1 MELSWNTKS
10 STMATSHC
18 RTKGKEW
25 VTLTN
30 YSCCV
35 CNDVTVML
43 SLPLQQESDIEILDG
58 PKTINV
64 TAKKEENPIYN
75 LTINDLV
82 PGLAYKIK
90 VSIINT

>member
-1 MELSWNTKS
+1 
-10 STMATSHC
+10 
-18 RTKGKEW
+18 
-25 VTLTN
+25 
-30 YSCCV
+30 
-35 CNDVTVML
+35 ML